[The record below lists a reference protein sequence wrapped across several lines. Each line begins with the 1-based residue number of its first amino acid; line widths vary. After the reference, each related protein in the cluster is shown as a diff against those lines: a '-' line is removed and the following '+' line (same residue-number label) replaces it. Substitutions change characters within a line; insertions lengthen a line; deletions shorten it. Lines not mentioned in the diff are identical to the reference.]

1 MTFMP
6 SLPDTGVR
14 PLARQRFDTAI
25 VILTAANAISAVT
38 ESAGGA
44 GAGPETLPRCFV
56 VRGREVFPKGRLI
69 YPYFILFQIS

>member
-56 VRGREVFPKGRLI
+56 VGKCSPKVAL
-69 YPYFILFQIS
+69 FILISSYFRLVEL